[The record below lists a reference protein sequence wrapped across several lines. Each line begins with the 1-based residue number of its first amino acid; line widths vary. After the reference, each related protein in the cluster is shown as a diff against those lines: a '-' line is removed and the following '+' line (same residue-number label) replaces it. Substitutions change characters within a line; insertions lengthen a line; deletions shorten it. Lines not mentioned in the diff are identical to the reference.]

1 MRMAVVAL
9 LLGAGAPAG
18 AQGVLDQCRAGCAA
32 LPRDDRPRVLACL
45 QRCGVAVQQP
55 ARGRLT
61 QGSGYGRPATLPAA
75 PHVPQPSGPRP
86 GRFRTRAA
94 AG

>member
-1 MRMAVVAL
+1 MRLAITAL
-9 LLGAGAPAG
+9 LLAVAAPAG
-18 AQGVLDQCRAGCAA
+18 AQGVPDQCRAGCAA

-61 QGSGYGRPATLPAA
+61 QGSGYGRPAVLPVA
-75 PHVPQPSGPRP
+75 PPMAQPAGPLP
-86 GRFRTRAA
+86 NRFRTRAA